1 MAPRPRDAQGATT
14 GGSLRWVTSRTSSDI
29 ALASF
34 RPPVAGSAGAGAI
47 ISYDG
52 IGSPLASTTAAREEW
67 LKSWIS
73 EVGEGG
79 GVLGMRAAEELAAVP
94 GVDEE
99 LDRVAQRLDGAGEAA
114 RAPPQAGQIVT
125 ELSVVGL
132 HRRGLARVGQR
143 LVLAGVVHQVGVGP
157 QLVRVVLLSLRRV
170 IDEGLQAR
178 GLAIAGDIVADNAAG
193 GAIYGRDDGDAVLFS
208 PANVESSS
216 SSATAKGA
224 GALVGGAG
232 GVSGSVA
239 AGAATQLATVWWT
252 TPSWRAIRRRFRPST
267 ERRTA
272 WRRTGSSEPWGWR
285 WGGVAASTG
294 LAQGALAAGRIA
306 AGLDLPVGTGAERAG
321 AHATSLPDPPSHV
334 YPFSHSRRVRGEIG
348 RMS

>member
-1 MAPRPRDAQGATT
+1 MT
-14 GGSLRWVTSRTSSDI
+14 SLRFISLHPLLAAMIRRIRHIYWGVYSESRCAVNRSD
-29 ALASF
+29 
-34 RPPVAGSAGAGAI
+34 AG
-47 ISYDG
+47 
-52 IGSPLASTTAAREEW
+52 EW
-67 LKSWIS
+67 LKSWIN

-99 LDRVAQRLDGAGEAA
+99 LDRVAECLEGAGEAA

-193 GAIYGRDDGDAVLFS
+193 GAIYGREDGDAVLFS
-208 PANVESSS
+208 PAYWESSS
-216 SSATAKGA
+216 RSATAKGA
-224 GALVGGAG
+224 RALVVRAAWA
-232 GVSGSVA
+232 SG
-239 AGAATQLATVWWT
+239 TV
-252 TPSWRAIRRRFRPST
+252 
-267 ERRTA
+267 
-272 WRRTGSSEPWGWR
+272 
-285 WGGVAASTG
+285 
-294 LAQGALAAGRIA
+294 
-306 AGLDLPVGTGAERAG
+306 
-321 AHATSLPDPPSHV
+321 
-334 YPFSHSRRVRGEIG
+334 
-348 RMS
+348 